1 MSEGRISI
9 TYLVNSDQFNQS
21 IGQMKKNMQ
30 LCNQEI
36 KNSAKEIDLYDAIN
50 KYIDFMQVKNR
61 EKAINEAKEPS
72 SDIAIKLFE
81 ETTFKITDIDIKDDT
96 AEATVEV
103 TGKNYSRVLYRAQ
116 AIAVKNC
123 PLYADD
129 EAIDL
134 YFTDA
139 TWESYKNEEEETR
152 TGKLKFVKIEDTWC
166 LDTETSSD
174 LIYLFLGAEQ

>member
-1 MSEGRISI
+1 
-9 TYLVNSDQFNQS
+9 
-21 IGQMKKNMQ
+21 MKKIIMFAMSLILSVGLFVGCSNT
-30 LCNQEI
+30 EY
-36 KNSAKEIDLYDAIN
+36 DLYIAIN
-50 KYIDFMQVKNR
+50 EYIDYMQTENR
-61 EKAINEAKEPS
+61 EKAINEGKEPS

-96 AEATVEV
+96 AETTVEV
-103 TGKNYSRVLYRAQ
+103 TSKNYSRVLYRAQ

-129 EAIDL
+129 ETIDL

-139 TWESYKNEEEETR
+139 TWEAYKNEEEETR

-166 LDTETSSD
+166 LDTEISPNV
-174 LIYLFLGAEQ
+174 LYLFLGTEE

>member
-36 KNSAKEIDLYDAIN
+36 KNSAKEIDLYGSNIQTLTN
-50 KYIDFMQVKNR
+50 KQ
-61 EKAINEAKEPS
+61 KAIQQAIEQSKKIMS
-72 SDIAIKLFE
+72 SYSDNIKKNKQALS
-81 ETTFKITDIDIKDDT
+81 DNT

-103 TGKNYSRVLYRAQ
+103 TSKNYSRVLYRAQ

-129 EAIDL
+129 EVVKL

-139 TWESYKNEEEETR
+139 TWEAYKNEEEETR

-166 LDTETSSD
+166 LDTETSPD
-174 LIYLFLGAEQ
+174 LIYLFLGTEQ

>member
-1 MSEGRISI
+1 
-9 TYLVNSDQFNQS
+9 
-21 IGQMKKNMQ
+21 MKKIIMFAMN
-30 LCNQEI
+30 LILSVGLFVGCSNIE
-36 KNSAKEIDLYDAIN
+36 SDLYDAIN
-50 KYIDFMQVKNR
+50 EYIDFMQVKNR
-61 EKAINEAKEPS
+61 EKAINEGKEPS

-103 TGKNYSRVLYRAQ
+103 TSKNYSRVLYRAQ

-139 TWESYKNEEEETR
+139 TWEAYKNEEEETR
-152 TGKLKFVKIEDTWC
+152 KGTIYFIKVNDEWIIDSDKTKLSYI
-166 LDTETSSD
+166 L
-174 LIYLFLGAEQ
+174 LGGE

>member
-1 MSEGRISI
+1 
-9 TYLVNSDQFNQS
+9 
-21 IGQMKKNMQ
+21 MKKIIMFAMSLILSVGLFVGCSNT
-30 LCNQEI
+30 EY
-36 KNSAKEIDLYDAIN
+36 DLYIAIN
-50 KYIDFMQVKNR
+50 EYIDYMQTENR
-61 EKAINEAKEPS
+61 EKAINEGKEPS

-103 TGKNYSRVLYRAQ
+103 TSKNYSRVLYRAQ

-129 EAIDL
+129 ETIEL

-152 TGKLKFVKIEDTWC
+152 KGTIYFIKVNDEWIIDSDKTKLSYI
-166 LDTETSSD
+166 L
-174 LIYLFLGAEQ
+174 LGGE

>member
-36 KNSAKEIDLYDAIN
+36 KNSAKEIDLYGSNIQTLTN
-50 KYIDFMQVKNR
+50 KQ
-61 EKAINEAKEPS
+61 KAIQQAIEQSKKIMS
-72 SDIAIKLFE
+72 SYSDNIKKNKQALS
-81 ETTFKITDIDIKDDT
+81 DNT

-103 TGKNYSRVLYRAQ
+103 TSKNYSRVLYRAQ

-139 TWESYKNEEEETR
+139 TWEAYKNEEEETR

-166 LDTETSSD
+166 LDTETSPD

>member
-1 MSEGRISI
+1 
-9 TYLVNSDQFNQS
+9 
-21 IGQMKKNMQ
+21 MKKIIMFAMSLILSVGLFVGCSNIESDLHDTFNIYLDGCIESIKIQ
-30 LCNQEI
+30 DTNDGKDYNQ
-36 KNSAKEIDLYDAIN
+36 N
-50 KYIDFMQVKNR
+50 V
-61 EKAINEAKEPS
+61 
-72 SDIAIKLFE
+72 AIKVIE
-81 ETTFKITDIDIKDDT
+81 ETTFKITDIDIKDNT
-96 AEATVEV
+96 AQATIEI
-103 TGKNYSRVLYRAQ
+103 TNKNYNRILYRAQ
-116 AIAVKNC
+116 AIAIKNC

-129 EAIDL
+129 ETVEL

>member
-1 MSEGRISI
+1 
-9 TYLVNSDQFNQS
+9 
-21 IGQMKKNMQ
+21 MKKIIMFAISLILSVCLFAGCSNI
-30 LCNQEI
+30 E
-36 KNSAKEIDLYDAIN
+36 SDLYDAIN
-50 KYIDFMQVKNR
+50 EYIDFMQVKNR
-61 EKAINEAKEPS
+61 EKAINEGKEPS

-103 TGKNYSRVLYRAQ
+103 TSKNYSRVLYRAQ

-152 TGKLKFVKIEDTWC
+152 KGTIYFIKVNNEWIIDSDKTKLSYI
-166 LDTETSSD
+166 L
-174 LIYLFLGAEQ
+174 LGGE

>member
-1 MSEGRISI
+1 MKKIIMFAMSLI
-9 TYLVNSDQFNQS
+9 LS
-21 IGQMKKNMQ
+21 IGLFAGCSNI
-30 LCNQEI
+30 E
-36 KNSAKEIDLYDAIN
+36 SDLYDAIN
-50 KYIDFMQVKNR
+50 EYTGDVVFKICEN
-61 EKAINEAKEPS
+61 AINEEKDPS
-72 SDIAIKLFE
+72 TNIAIKLIE
-81 ETTFKITDIDIKDDT
+81 ETTFKITDIDIKDNT

-152 TGKLKFVKIEDTWC
+152 TGKLKFVRIEDTWC
-166 LDTETSSD
+166 LDTETSPD
-174 LIYLFLGAEQ
+174 LIYLFLGASE

>member
-1 MSEGRISI
+1 
-9 TYLVNSDQFNQS
+9 
-21 IGQMKKNMQ
+21 MKKIIMFAMSLILSVSLFAGCSNI
-30 LCNQEI
+30 E
-36 KNSAKEIDLYDAIN
+36 SDLYDAIDEYTGDVVFKICEN
-50 KYIDFMQVKNR
+50 
-61 EKAINEAKEPS
+61 AINEEKDPS
-72 SDIAIKLFE
+72 TNIAIKLIE
-81 ETTFKITDIDIKDDT
+81 ETTFKITDIDIKDNT

-103 TGKNYSRVLYRAQ
+103 TGKNYSRVLYRAE
-116 AIAVKNC
+116 AIAIKNC

-129 EAIDL
+129 ETIDL

-139 TWESYKNEEEETR
+139 TWEAYKNEEEETR

>member
-1 MSEGRISI
+1 MKKIIMFAISLI
-9 TYLVNSDQFNQS
+9 LS
-21 IGQMKKNMQ
+21 IGLFAGCSNI
-30 LCNQEI
+30 E
-36 KNSAKEIDLYDAIN
+36 SDLYDAIN
-50 KYIDFMQVKNR
+50 EYIDFMQVKNR
-61 EKAINEAKEPS
+61 EKAINEGKEPS

-103 TGKNYSRVLYRAQ
+103 TSKNYSRVLYRAQ

-129 EAIDL
+129 ETIEL
-134 YFTDA
+134 YYTDA

-152 TGKLKFVKIEDTWC
+152 KDTIYFIKVNDEWIIDSDKTKLSYI
-166 LDTETSSD
+166 L
-174 LIYLFLGAEQ
+174 LGGE

>member
-1 MSEGRISI
+1 
-9 TYLVNSDQFNQS
+9 
-21 IGQMKKNMQ
+21 MKKIIMFAMSLILSVCLFVGCSNIESD
-30 LCNQEI
+30 LC
-36 KNSAKEIDLYDAIN
+36 DAIN
-50 KYIDFMQVKNR
+50 EYIDYMQTENR
-61 EKAINEAKEPS
+61 EKAINEGKEPS

-81 ETTFKITDIDIKDDT
+81 ETTFKITDIDIKGDI

-103 TGKNYSRVLYRAQ
+103 TSKNYSRVLYRAQ

-139 TWESYKNEEEETR
+139 TWEAYKNEEEETR
-152 TGKLKFVKIEDTWC
+152 TGKLNFVKIEDTWY
-166 LDTETSSD
+166 LDTETSPNFM
-174 LIYLFLGAEQ
+174 YLFLGASE

>member
-1 MSEGRISI
+1 
-9 TYLVNSDQFNQS
+9 
-21 IGQMKKNMQ
+21 MKKIIMFAMSLILSVGLFVGCSNI
-30 LCNQEI
+30 E
-36 KNSAKEIDLYDAIN
+36 SDLYDAIN
-50 KYIDFMQVKNR
+50 EYTGDVVFKMCEN
-61 EKAINEAKEPS
+61 AINEGKDHS
-72 SDIAIKLFE
+72 TNIAIKLIE
-81 ETTFKITDIDIKDDT
+81 EPTFKITDIDIKDNT

-103 TGKNYSRVLYRAQ
+103 TSKNYSRVLYRAQ

-139 TWESYKNEEEETR
+139 TWEAYKNEEEETR

-166 LDTETSSD
+166 LDTETSPD

>member
-1 MSEGRISI
+1 MKKIIMFAMSLI
-9 TYLVNSDQFNQS
+9 LS
-21 IGQMKKNMQ
+21 IGLFTGCSNI
-30 LCNQEI
+30 E
-36 KNSAKEIDLYDAIN
+36 SDLYDAIN
-50 KYIDFMQVKNR
+50 EYTGDVVFKICEN
-61 EKAINEAKEPS
+61 AINEGKDPS
-72 SDIAIKLFE
+72 TNIAIKLIE
-81 ETTFKITDIDIKDDT
+81 ETTFKITDINIKDNT

-152 TGKLKFVKIEDTWC
+152 TGKLNFVKIEDIWY
-166 LDTETSSD
+166 LDTETS
-174 LIYLFLGAEQ
+174 LNFMYLFLGASE

>member
-1 MSEGRISI
+1 
-9 TYLVNSDQFNQS
+9 
-21 IGQMKKNMQ
+21 MKKIIMFAMSLILSVGLFVGCSNI
-30 LCNQEI
+30 E
-36 KNSAKEIDLYDAIN
+36 SDLYDAIN
-50 KYIDFMQVKNR
+50 EYTGDVVFKICEN
-61 EKAINEAKEPS
+61 AINEGKDPS
-72 SDIAIKLFE
+72 TNIAIKLIE
-81 ETTFKITDIDIKDDT
+81 ETTFKITDIDIKDNT

-103 TGKNYSRVLYRAQ
+103 TGKNYSRVLYRAE
-116 AIAVKNC
+116 AIAIKNC

>member
-1 MSEGRISI
+1 
-9 TYLVNSDQFNQS
+9 
-21 IGQMKKNMQ
+21 MKKIIMFAMSLILSVGLFVGCSNI
-30 LCNQEI
+30 E
-36 KNSAKEIDLYDAIN
+36 SDLYDAIDEYTGDVVFKICEN
-50 KYIDFMQVKNR
+50 
-61 EKAINEAKEPS
+61 AINEGKDAS
-72 SDIAIKLFE
+72 TNIAIKLIE
-81 ETTFKITDIDIKDDT
+81 ETTFKITDIDIKDNT

-103 TGKNYSRVLYRAQ
+103 TGKNYSRVLYRAE
-116 AIAVKNC
+116 AIAIKNC

-129 EAIDL
+129 KTVEL

-139 TWESYKNEEEETR
+139 TWEAYKNEEEETR